1 MKCKN
6 KNSAFVDKEV
16 SVVNKVV
23 WSHQA
28 FYSLLHQ
35 QVSRFNNCDE
45 NVWFASVGL
54 VYLLRGKYS
63 LQLGNAILL
72 GQLL

>member
-1 MKCKN
+1 M
-6 KNSAFVDKEV
+6 DKEV

-54 VYLLRGKYS
+54 VYLLRRKYS
-63 LQLGNAILL
+63 LQLGNSNIIRTIVMTFGIL
-72 GQLL
+72 Q